1 MTVEV
6 LFFAQLKEILG
17 RDREVIELEGAAT
30 VNDVIRLMARRP
42 GWSDVDR
49 LPLAFAVNEEWVDE
63 TCPLHD
69 GDRLALLTPVSGG

>member
-17 RDREVIELEGAAT
+17 SDREVIELEGAAT
-30 VNDVIRLMARRP
+30 VSDVVKLLSRLPAWP
-42 GWSDVDR
+42 DVDR

-63 TCPLHD
+63 TRPLRD
-69 GDRLALLTPVSGG
+69 GDRLALLTPISGG